1 MKRQSNLKHVL
12 GSEEGFTL
20 VLVILLM
27 TSLTALGIVS
37 IMSSVVRSQFAH
49 HSKDHNRTLYVADMG
64 TSAAL
69 QQLRE
74 QPPRL
79 DEIQTSVGTEGEE
92 YDPMVRFDVGT
103 FASGPQG
110 ARESISND
118 IHPNPIS
125 FDDPP
130 TRDIVGTS
138 TDLAHAALY
147 NFTSVGALMNP
158 DGVNVNTSSLR
169 VIDVVASR
177 VAPGRKEIHDY
188 SAY

>member
-1 MKRQSNLKHVL
+1 MKRHCNLKYVL

-49 HSKDHNRTLYVADMG
+49 HSRDHSRTLYVADMG

-69 QQLRE
+69 QQLRAK
-74 QPPRL
+74 PPIL
-79 DEIQTSVGTEGEE
+79 DEIQTSVGTQGEKNE
-92 YDPMVRFDVGT
+92 PMVRFDVGT
-103 FASGPQG
+103 FALGPQN
-110 ARESISND
+110 ARED
-118 IHPNPIS
+118 IASDNFPNAIS

-147 NFTSVGALMNP
+147 RFTSVGSLMNP
-158 DGVNVNTSSLR
+158 DGTVNTTSLR
-169 VIDVVASR
+169 VIDVLASR